1 MRFLFNLIEVITGWA
16 SPCVHGVN
24 SLSLIGITVIGTEV
38 VDTISDIAYV
48 HVSKGDPVNCFL
60 IPSQVAR
67 SVCVQAAALSSVV
80 LGTNLTALSK
90 GRSYL

>member
-48 HVSKGDPVNCFL
+48 HVSKGGRRPGDSILDCFTGC
-60 IPSQVAR
+60 AF
-67 SVCVQAAALSSVV
+67 SVRASSI
-80 LGTNLTALSK
+80 T
-90 GRSYL
+90 